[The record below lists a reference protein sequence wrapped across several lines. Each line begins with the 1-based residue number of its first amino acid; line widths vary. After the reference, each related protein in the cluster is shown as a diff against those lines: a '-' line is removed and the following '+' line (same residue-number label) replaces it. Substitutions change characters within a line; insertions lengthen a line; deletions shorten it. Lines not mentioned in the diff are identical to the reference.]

1 MPKTRRRWTSDA
13 FYGDNPEA
21 ARGEERSASPIAH
34 HFGGATR
41 MLIDAPGIAWRN
53 RLRAPE
59 AEGTEQYL
67 SPEGFE
73 QAGMDPIEQ
82 PGYLERLR
90 PGAMDE
96 YRGQVSQ
103 AKQTL
108 AERRRIVEM
117 AEREA
122 EALRRKNAEMA
133 ASLAGDKRRHGLYG
147 MDEMER
153 RTQTKAKAYREWLS
167 GEFPGLTR
175 EEAESQMNKEATQR
189 DAGEEQRRAAE
200 RDSGGATING
210 IRYSPDWA
218 PMARQE
224 YATRRGEAI
233 DENRAMATS
242 TEESDRQTREMLQQ
256 VAEREHGI
264 RNTPGRVEGITQA
277 TRWDL
282 YERERVE
289 RRKERER
296 YLRAGITSV

>member
-34 HFGGATR
+34 HFGGISR
-41 MLIDAPGIAWRN
+41 MLIDAPGIARRN

-73 QAGMDPIEQ
+73 QAGMGPIEQ

-167 GEFPGLTR
+167 GEFPGR
-175 EEAESQMNKEATQR
+175 DREAAEAQMHEEAAQR
-189 DAGEEQRRAAE
+189 DEGEAQRRAAE
-200 RDSGGATING
+200 REG
-210 IRYSPDWA
+210 
-218 PMARQE
+218 
-224 YATRRGEAI
+224 GEATDMTQILSRAFSQDNQANI
-233 DENRAMATS
+233 DSNRAMATS